1 MSTKALS
8 GVAILSA
15 GLMLAGAGLGAQ
27 DAAQPGAAARKLEL
41 KFNDGLVTLRAQNVT
56 VREVLAE
63 WARLCDCQVIG
74 AEKITNTTLAFP
86 VQYVNQPEAVI
97 MKSLLNPG
105 IVPGSVTGGYVFVP
119 RGPGETGASAYA
131 SIRIA
136 PVSHP
141 TAVSYSQMPSSPV
154 AAPLISNDTSDEL
167 PPVVNIP
174 LQDPGKTQQAPAA
187 PPVAPV
193 VPPSVMPTTGV
204 NPGVGRTGGPGLPTA
219 PPTVPP
225 TGTGTG
231 RGGGGGGL

>member
-15 GLMLAGAGLGAQ
+15 GLMLAGAAVGAQ
-27 DAAQPGAAARKLEL
+27 DTAQPGPPARKLEL
-41 KFNDGLVTLRAQNVT
+41 KFNNGLVTLRAQNVT
-56 VREVLAE
+56 VREVLTE

-74 AEKITNTTLAFP
+74 AEKITSAPLAGAG

-105 IVPGSVTGGYVFVP
+105 SQAGAVSGGYVFVP

-141 TAVSYSQMPSSPV
+141 TAVSYSQQPSSPV
-154 AAPLISNDTSDEL
+154 AAPLINDGNDEL

-174 LQDPGKTQQAPAA
+174 LQDPAKTQQAPA

-225 TGTGTG
+225 TGTG
-231 RGGGGGGL
+231 RGGGGF

>member
-1 MSTKALS
+1 
-8 GVAILSA
+8 VAILSA
-15 GLMLAGAGLGAQ
+15 GLMLAGAAVGAQ
-27 DAAQPGAAARKLEL
+27 DAAQPGPPARKLEL

-63 WARLCDCQVIG
+63 WAKQCDCQVIG
-74 AEKITNTTLAFP
+74 AEKITNATLSGAG
-86 VQYVNQPEAVI
+86 VLYVNQPEAVI

-105 IVPGSVTGGYVFVP
+105 SQAGAVSGGYVFVP
-119 RGPGETGASAYA
+119 RGPGETGASADA

-136 PVSHP
+136 AVSHP
-141 TAVSYSQMPSSPV
+141 SSVTYSQQSSSAM

-174 LQDPGKTQQAPAA
+174 LQDPSKTQQAAPAPA
-187 PPVAPV
+187 VAPV

-204 NPGVGRTGGPGLPTA
+204 NPGVGRTGGPGMPTA

-225 TGTGTG
+225 PGTTG
-231 RGGGGGGL
+231 RGGGGGQ

>member
-15 GLMLAGAGLGAQ
+15 GLMLAGAAVGAQ
-27 DAAQPGAAARKLEL
+27 DTAQPGPPVRKLDL
-41 KFNDGLVTLRAQNVT
+41 KFNNGLVTLQAQNVT
-56 VREVLAE
+56 VRDVLAE
-63 WARLCDCQVIG
+63 WARLCECQVIG
-74 AEKITNTTLAFP
+74 AEKITNAPLTMP

-105 IVPGSVTGGYVFVP
+105 TIQGSVSGGYVFVP
-119 RGPGETGASAYA
+119 RGPGETGASVYA

-141 TAVSYSQMPSSPV
+141 TAVNYSMQPSSPV
-154 AAPLISNDTSDEL
+154 AAPLINDGNDEL

-174 LQDPGKTQQAPAA
+174 LQDPSKTQQAQPA

-225 TGTGTG
+225 TGTG
-231 RGGGGGGL
+231 RGGGGGR

>member
-15 GLMLAGAGLGAQ
+15 GLMVAGAAVGAQ
-27 DAAQPGAAARKLEL
+27 DAAQPGPAARKLEL

-56 VREVLAE
+56 VRDILAE
-63 WARLCDCQVIG
+63 WARQCDCQVIG
-74 AEKITNTTLAFP
+74 AEKITNAPLTTA

-105 IVPGSVTGGYVFVP
+105 TVPGSVSGGYVFVP

-136 PVSHP
+136 AVSHP
-141 TAVSYSQMPSSPV
+141 TAVAYSQQPSSPV
-154 AAPLISNDTSDEL
+154 AAPLINDGNDEL

-174 LQDPGKTQQAPAA
+174 LPDPAKTQQAQPAPA
-187 PPVAPV
+187 VAPV

-225 TGTGTG
+225 NGTG
-231 RGGGGGGL
+231 RGGGGGL

>member
-15 GLMLAGAGLGAQ
+15 GLMLAGAAVGAQ
-27 DAAQPGAAARKLEL
+27 DTAQPGPPVRKLDL
-41 KFNDGLVTLRAQNVT
+41 KFNNGLVTLQAQNVT
-56 VREVLAE
+56 VRDVLAE
-63 WARLCDCQVIG
+63 WARLCECQVIG
-74 AEKITNTTLAFP
+74 AEKITNAPLTMP

-105 IVPGSVTGGYVFVP
+105 SQAGAVSGGYVFVP

-141 TAVSYSQMPSSPV
+141 TAVSYSQQPSSPV
-154 AAPLISNDTSDEL
+154 AAPLINDGNDEL

-174 LQDPGKTQQAPAA
+174 LQDPAKTQQAPA

-225 TGTGTG
+225 TGTG
-231 RGGGGGGL
+231 RGGGGF

>member
-15 GLMLAGAGLGAQ
+15 AMMLAGAGVGAQ
-27 DAAQPGAAARKLEL
+27 DAAQPGPAARKLEL

-56 VREVLAE
+56 VRDVLAE
-63 WARLCDCQVIG
+63 WARQCDCQVIG
-74 AEKITNTTLAFP
+74 AEKITNAPLTGG

-97 MKSLLNPG
+97 MRSLLNPG
-105 IVPGSVTGGYVFVP
+105 TGTGAVSGGYVFVP

-141 TAVSYSQMPSSPV
+141 SAVSYSQQPSSPV
-154 AAPLISNDTSDEL
+154 AAPLISNDTNDEL

-174 LQDPGKTQQAPAA
+174 LDQGKSQQPAPAPA
-187 PPVAPV
+187 VAPI

-204 NPGVGRTGGPGLPTA
+204 NPGAGRTGGPGLPTP

-225 TGTGTG
+225 TGPG
-231 RGGGGGGL
+231 RGGGGGL

>member
-15 GLMLAGAGLGAQ
+15 GLMLAGAALGAQ
-27 DAAQPGAAARKLEL
+27 DAAQPGPAARKLDL
-41 KFNDGLVTLRAQNVT
+41 SFNNGLVTLRAQNVT
-56 VREVLAE
+56 VREVLSE

-74 AEKITNTTLAFP
+74 AERITNTTLAFP

-105 IVPGSVTGGYVFVP
+105 TVAGSVSGGYVFVP
-119 RGPGETGASAYA
+119 RGPGETGASMYS

-136 PVSHP
+136 AVSHP
-141 TAVSYSQMPSSPV
+141 TAVSYSQQPSSPM
-154 AAPLISNDTSDEL
+154 AAPLISNDADEL

-174 LQDPGKTQQAPAA
+174 LQDPSKTQQAAPAPAA
-187 PPVAPV
+187 API

-225 TGTGTG
+225 NGTG